1 MHERK
6 NIFDNDE
13 FDVFAK
19 GSNIDKSRIH
29 YGKKDKGKVGHWTA
43 DAEEDVE
50 KLRLLYNR
58 YGLGAEDTDNELM
71 LLRGMLLVTVSATFI
86 SIMSIYYYYQM
97 CFLLIVLTK
106 EIC

>member
-1 MHERK
+1 MENHSDQLPSSSKSNDFLHERK

-19 GSNIDKSRIH
+19 GSKIDKSKIH
-29 YGKKDKGKVGHWTA
+29 YGKKDKGKISHWTT

-58 YGLGAEDTDNELM
+58 YGLGAEDTDNDLL
-71 LLRGMLLVTVSATFI
+71 LLRGTNRKINILVIF
-86 SIMSIYYYYQM
+86 Y
-97 CFLLIVLTK
+97 
-106 EIC
+106 